1 MSKSSTSR
9 ASRRSATSK
18 TDWPR
23 VKALRDSDIDLSD
36 LAEVTAEKA
45 AHGVVRVAGKIVPRG
60 KTRLT
65 MYLDSAVVEF
75 FKARAGARGYQT
87 LINEAL
93 KQAIE
98 HENLEDTLRRVIR
111 EEAAGYKV
119 SSKGK

>member
-1 MSKSSTSR
+1 MKKPSTSR
-9 ASRRSATSK
+9 TSSRAAVSK

-23 VKALRDSDIDLSD
+23 IKAMRDADIDLSD
-36 LAEVTAEKA
+36 LPEITAEKA
-45 AHGVVRVAGKIVPRG
+45 AHGVVRVAGKVVPRG

-65 MYLDSAVVEF
+65 MYLDAAVVEF

-98 HENLEDTLRRVIR
+98 HESLEGTLRRVIR
-111 EEAAGYKV
+111 EEAATYKV
-119 SSKGK
+119 GGKGK

>member
-1 MSKSSTSR
+1 MNKTYSSK
-9 ASRRSATSK
+9 ASRHTVASK

-23 VKALRDSDIDLSD
+23 VKAMRDADIDLSE
-36 LAEVTAEKA
+36 LPEITTEKA
-45 AHGVVRVAGKIVPRG
+45 AHGVVRVAGKVVARG

-75 FKARAGARGYQT
+75 FRARAGSRGYQT

-98 HENLEDTLRRVIR
+98 HESLEDTLRRVLR
-111 EEAAGYKV
+111 EEGAAYKV
-119 SSKGK
+119 PGKGK